1 MFMTLILLHIA
12 CLTAVTTTT
21 ISRSTSTS
29 DEPYSKHL
37 QGLQFFLPLGSGA
50 ARPGEAPQF
59 PKMCQKYVVSSC
71 FIMFHPSEIP
81 LFHHGF
87 QMSTMV
93 MYGDNM

>member
-12 CLTAVTTTT
+12 CLTAVTTAT

-59 PKMCQKYVVSSC
+59 HHVSSLRN
-71 FIMFHPSEIP
+71 STIP
-81 LFHHGF
+81 PWFPDVHHGD
-87 QMSTMV
+87 V
-93 MYGDNM
+93 W